1 MASKEII
8 RKEKRCVVLTGAGVS
23 AESGVP
29 TFRGESGLWKEYR
42 AEELATPEAFM
53 RDPQMVWEWYN
64 FRRETL
70 SKVEPNPAHYVIA
83 DMERFFS
90 DFMLITQNVDNLH
103 RKAGNK
109 NILELHGNILKNR
122 CLNCG
127 KKYGEI
133 VSKEVK
139 KCECGGSIRPDV
151 VWFGENLDRKVLE
164 EAFLKSEEAEI
175 FFVIGTSG
183 VVQPAASLP
192 YIAKENGAYIIEI
205 NIERTP
211 ITSIADEFI
220 PGKAGGVMEGMRK
233 MFV

>member
-1 MASKEII
+1 
-8 RKEKRCVVLTGAGVS
+8 VLTGAGVS